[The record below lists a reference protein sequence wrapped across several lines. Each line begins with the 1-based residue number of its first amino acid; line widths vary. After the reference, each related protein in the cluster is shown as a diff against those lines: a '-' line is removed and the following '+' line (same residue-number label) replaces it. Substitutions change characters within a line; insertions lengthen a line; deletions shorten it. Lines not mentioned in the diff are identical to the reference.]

1 MFLDTN
7 VEERITQ
14 WRKFRDTLEACED
27 PYKSA
32 LDFWNKAPR
41 IDKYLNQYNSQEW
54 PTPWEV
60 LKQNRYCPVAIPL
73 MIGWTLK
80 LTTKFTKEPVLIKI
94 SIDHKTKRVYNL
106 VNIKDKIIDWEN
118 NMVCISSE
126 LPSSVVCQE
135 VVELK

>member
-1 MFLDTN
+1 
-7 VEERITQ
+7 
-14 WRKFRDTLEACED
+14 
-27 PYKSA
+27 
-32 LDFWNKAPR
+32 
-41 IDKYLNQYNSQEW
+41 
-54 PTPWEV
+54 
-60 LKQNRYCPVAIPL
+60 